1 MRNEE
6 YEGAFELRHARE
18 RPDYTSIQVID
29 NVITGFGVKP
39 QCAHE
44 IA

>member
-29 NVITGFGVKP
+29 IIDNIITGFGVKP
-39 QCAHE
+39 QCA
-44 IA
+44 